1 MAAIL
6 YDGVVSSNAERR
18 EVEQISYCER
28 RGTSILEPVL

>member
-6 YDGVVSSNAERR
+6 SEGVVSSNAERR

-28 RGTSILEPVL
+28 TGTSILEPV